1 MPAAAFF
8 LTPLEI
14 GEAPTDEA
22 PKAPNESRKL
32 SLDYQCG
39 CCSYTRTAMQAT
51 FQRDRDQMTRE
62 EEEEYEHACEECM
75 FRIHIL
81 DKRLKRHEEQALQKY
96 FELDNKIR
104 HDPRLSALLQAD

>member
-1 MPAAAFF
+1 MK
-8 LTPLEI
+8 PLI
-14 GEAPTDEA
+14 YCHIADVGAVQ
-22 PKAPNESRKL
+22 L
-32 SLDYQCG
+32 ST
-39 CCSYTRTAMQAT
+39 YTCTAWQAT

-104 HDPRLSALLQAD
+104 HDPRLSALLQAE